1 MYDYFDGDTI
11 QSLLSVNSYRD
22 ISEKVLIKLLQKRG
36 LNVQDFQ
43 AWKERC
49 ETSFHDRKNISV
61 PFLLITSANDPLHH
75 AAMIGIPLRDEDH
88 AANVAYLVTEQG
100 GHVGWGEITAEGFS
114 RSFPQ
119 KLPWVFLLPPSLI
132 LTEIILIYIS
142 KNHMHL
148 MLSKLQKQHEKPISI
163 FLAVFT

>member
-1 MYDYFDGDTI
+1 MRQVLLNDSAAIPETVTSCVAISGSFKVDFMEWKRYKGLYQRIIAPGLVLKMFAKYGQSMHDYFDGDTI

-88 AANVAYLVTEQG
+88 AANDAYLVTEQ
-100 GHVGWGEITAEGFS
+100 EG
-114 RSFPQ
+114 
-119 KLPWVFLLPPSLI
+119 
-132 LTEIILIYIS
+132 T
-142 KNHMHL
+142 
-148 MLSKLQKQHEKPISI
+148 
-163 FLAVFT
+163 